1 MSAFRGSDEAL
12 DREIETL
19 EWIARQR
26 VRRYASELK
35 NLDQE
40 LRELRRLRTQ
50 RRVET
55 EVVAT
60 EMEAIPDV

>member
-19 EWIARQR
+19 ERIARQR

-35 NLDQE
+35 NLDQDI
-40 LRELRRLRTQ
+40 RELRRLRTQ
-50 RRVET
+50 RKAET
-55 EVVAT
+55 EVVAVIP
-60 EMEAIPDV
+60 EAIPEV